1 MIRKSWISGGA
12 FAVGVSLLAACET
25 APLTGRN
32 QLILLPE
39 SQSQAM
45 GVDAYQEIKSKTPIS
60 NDPRYTGPVNEI
72 GQRIAAISTQ
82 PGLDWEFTVFEDE
95 TPNAFALPGGKVGV
109 HTGLFKV
116 AKNKDQLAAV
126 MAHEVGHVM
135 ARHSSERMSTQMATQ
150 LGVQLG
156 GAVVGQE
163 YAGFLGQAA
172 TLGVVLPYSRV
183 QESEADEIGLIMMAK
198 AGYDP
203 RAAVALWRNF
213 AAEGGSRQPEFLSTH
228 PLPETRIKDIEAALP
243 RAMPYYES
251 SPYL

>member
-45 GVDAYQEIKSKTPIS
+45 GVDAYQEIKSKTPTS

-116 AKNKDQLAAV
+116 PKNKDQLAAV

-251 SPYL
+251 SPYR

>member
-45 GVDAYQEIKSKTPIS
+45 GVDAYQEIKSKTPTS

-251 SPYL
+251 SPYR